1 MFIFPIAT
9 FLFLCLGLYR
19 RYASR
24 LILREAFL
32 LAAVVWGIVLV
43 VLTEALSASQILS
56 FPYLSVSWIVVTV
69 VSIGLCVFTSVDPQ
83 TGRGTLDLK
92 KNLLAAFSKLKP
104 LDVFLAT
111 VIVGVLCCVAL
122 AAWMAPPNNWDS
134 LVYHMGRVP
143 HWIQNR
149 SVEHYPTNIKTQIY
163 YPPFAEWVI
172 LHFQVLSGS
181 DRFANFVQWF
191 SMLGSAVAASLIA
204 RSFGLNLRAQLFSA
218 FLTVTVPMGI
228 LQGSSTQN
236 DLVLAFWL
244 TTFVYFGLRVK
255 DQGQVLDAFAAGG
268 ALGLAMLTKALA
280 VILAFAFVVWF
291 LISGIKKYRRQ
302 MIVPIVLSLSLVVAL
317 NMGHWGRNL
326 SVCGHLL
333 GEEEV
338 FGMTRNERMNP
349 TFFASN
355 IIRNTGLHLAT
366 SVKPLNK
373 LVERSI
379 ESFHQAIGLSSVDPA
394 NTLGITPLQI
404 SVSTHED
411 VAGNFIQLTL
421 FGVALIIFMNFRDKR
436 KSVLLRYLFVLL
448 GTVILFNFL
457 LKWQPAGSRLHLPV
471 FVLMGPFVAA
481 VLFSLPWRRD
491 VIVYIVIGIL
501 FATSMPYVFRHSTRK
516 LYSSKKTV
524 FVTPRLKQYFAADDT
539 LLPPYQNA
547 VDLVLASGCQQ
558 VGLRLGDNSWEYPFW
573 VLFSKS
579 QTKNLM
585 ELQRNT
591 LRIEHVDVVGIQ
603 PLNYPLGAFVP
614 CAIIETGR
622 KIPSDDRLL
631 VDGKMFKAQLEQSPV
646 RVYFLEK

>member
-9 FLFLCLGLYR
+9 FFFLCLGLYR

-32 LAAVVWGIVLV
+32 LAAVVWGIILV
-43 VLTEALSASQILS
+43 VLTEILSASQILS

-69 VSIGLCVFTSVDPQ
+69 LAIGLCVFTSVDPKA
-83 TGRGTLDLK
+83 GRGTLDLK
-92 KNLLAAFSKLKP
+92 KNLFAAFSDLKP
-104 LDVFLAT
+104 LDVVLAA
-111 VIVGVLCCVAL
+111 VIAVILCCVAL
-122 AAWMAPPNNWDS
+122 TAWMAPPNNWDS

-191 SMLGSAVAASLIA
+191 SMFGSAVAASMIA
-204 RSFGLNLRAQLFSA
+204 RSFGLSTRAQLFSA
-218 FLTVTVPMGI
+218 FFTVTIPMGI

-255 DQGQVLDAFAAGG
+255 DRGQVLDAFAAGG

-280 VILAFAFVVWF
+280 AILAFSFVMWF
-291 LISGIKKYRRQ
+291 LITAIKKYRRQ

-349 TFFASN
+349 ALFVSN

-366 SVKPLNK
+366 SIKPLNK
-373 LVERSI
+373 LAERSI
-379 ESFHQAIGLSSVDPA
+379 ENFHRAIGISSTDPA

-411 VAGNFIQLTL
+411 VAGNFMQFSL
-421 FGVALIIFMNFRDKR
+421 FLAALVIFLQYHDKR
-436 KSVLLRYLFVLL
+436 NSVLLRYLLALL
-448 GTVILFNFL
+448 GTVILFNLL
-457 LKWQPAGSRLHLPV
+457 LKWQPAGSRLHLPL
-471 FVLMGPFVAA
+471 FILCGPFVAA
-481 VLFSLPWRRD
+481 ILFNLPWRRD
-491 VIVYIVIGIL
+491 WIVYIVTGVL
-501 FATSMPYVFRHSTRK
+501 LATSMPYVFRNSTRK
-516 LYSSKKTV
+516 LYSSKRTV
-524 FVTPRLKQYFAADDT
+524 FQTPRLKQYFAADDT

-547 VDLVLASGCQQ
+547 VDLVLAGGCRQ
-558 VGLRLGDNSWEYPFW
+558 VGLRIGDNSWEYPFW

-585 ELQRNT
+585 ELGRNT
-591 LRIEHVDVVGIQ
+591 LRIEHVDAAGIQ
-603 PLNYPLGAFVP
+603 PLNYPLGAFAP

-622 KIPSDDRLL
+622 KIPPDDRLSL
-631 VDGKMFKAQLEQSPV
+631 DGKTFKARFDQSPV